1 MVAGSLSWQ
10 IAQIQVRKATV
21 NKLKP
26 KTVKSVKISC
36 ISRLSEKS
44 QETGLKKTAS
54 VTQDVKL
61 SIRIWTLSKENCN
74 VSVKAKIPLICRHV
88 AFNSVNKVYMLVCV
102 ANCRT
107 VG

>member
-44 QETGLKKTAS
+44 QEVQETGLFTAIS
-54 VTQDVKL
+54 
-61 SIRIWTLSKENCN
+61 
-74 VSVKAKIPLICRHV
+74 AP
-88 AFNSVNKVYMLVCV
+88 
-102 ANCRT
+102 
-107 VG
+107 

>member
-1 MVAGSLSWQ
+1 MGRGGGGEGWGRGMVAGSLSWQ

-44 QETGLKKTAS
+44 QETGLFTAIS
-54 VTQDVKL
+54 
-61 SIRIWTLSKENCN
+61 
-74 VSVKAKIPLICRHV
+74 AP
-88 AFNSVNKVYMLVCV
+88 
-102 ANCRT
+102 
-107 VG
+107 